1 MVTNINVLKSKKE
14 GWSDYA
20 SIYQY
25 SFVTGG
31 GWIDSPA
38 GAYISDHSL
47 AGRAGFGFV
56 SKYRK
61 GANVPSG
68 QTEFQF
74 EAGSFYFESET
85 YNWLVV
91 AGTRAQFKG
100 TGAVNGVSGYSF
112 LLTLT
117 DGQINGGGG
126 ADKFRVKVW
135 YASGV
140 IYVEH
145 DRLLGGHGR
154 RQSSDDQ
161 RWQHRHSQQVKCVTA
176 EGEAG

>member
-1 MVTNINVLKSKKE
+1 MVTNLNVLNSKKE
-14 GWSDYA
+14 GWSNCA
-20 SIYQY
+20 NIYQY
-25 SFVTGG
+25 SFATGG

-38 GAYISDHSL
+38 GAYIPDPSL
-47 AGRAGFGFV
+47 AGRADFDFE
-56 SKYRK
+56 SKYHK

-85 YNWLVV
+85 SNWLVV
-91 AGTRAQFKG
+91 AGVRAQFKG

-126 ADKFRVKVW
+126 VDKFRIKVW
-135 YASGV
+135 DDRGV
-140 IYVEH
+140 IYDTMIGYPE
-145 DRLLGGHGR
+145 DMDGANPQTIGGGNTVIHN
-154 RQSSDDQ
+154 
-161 RWQHRHSQQVKCVTA
+161 K
-176 EGEAG
+176 